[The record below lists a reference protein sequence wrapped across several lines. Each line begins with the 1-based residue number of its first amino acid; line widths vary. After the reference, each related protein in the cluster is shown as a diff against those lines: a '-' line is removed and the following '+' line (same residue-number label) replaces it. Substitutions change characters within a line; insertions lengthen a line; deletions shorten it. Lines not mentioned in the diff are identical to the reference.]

1 MTKIPAPAAVWGLPF
16 AGFVPGKVTR
26 LYTRGNFIPPLLK
39 KHIDYG
45 LRRVM
50 PFAPF
55 SGDQGGYL
63 SPRVIVSSKIR
74 RGGRPRGSSGE
85 GRGGKRGGSGVVR
98 EEDGGRKTL
107 PGVVPG
113 LGPLPRVNDLGN
125 RHGASVALPAS
136 PGRPGT
142 WCTCTPMLRC
152 GWVRCLSY
160 RGSGPALQVQSQRQS
175 ASATETRRVRN
186 IVISRACNIAI
197 QPAGLAPYPI
207 R

>member
-1 MTKIPAPAAVWGLPF
+1 MGHPVKA
-16 AGFVPGKVTR
+16 
-26 LYTRGNFIPPLLK
+26 
-39 KHIDYG
+39 
-45 LRRVM
+45 
-50 PFAPF
+50 
-55 SGDQGGYL
+55 
-63 SPRVIVSSKIR
+63 
-74 RGGRPRGSSGE
+74 
-85 GRGGKRGGSGVVR
+85 GVVR

-142 WCTCTPMLRC
+142 WCPCTPMLRC

-175 ASATETRRVRN
+175 ASATETQQARN

-197 QPAGLAPYPI
+197 QPASLAPYPI